1 MSTAS
6 GLRELRQLAS
16 LYGVQTAYYGVD
28 RRRRS
33 SSAESLAAVLQGLG
47 ANITSPKDAPLALRE
62 RQQQLWRRVVEPVT
76 VAWDGN
82 VANLPLRL
90 PRQAANNSLNCLL
103 TLESGEEKGWKRSMA
118 DLSPSES
125 ASIEGIEYVV
135 KSLPFPKNLP
145 RGYHRFTLEIPGSVP
160 AETLLISAPVRAY
173 DPFDDGS
180 GPSWGVFL
188 PVYALHRQKST
199 SPCGDFS
206 DLAALAKWVGILG
219 GSIIATLPILSTFLD
234 EPFEPSPYAPASRLL
249 WNEFYIDL
257 LRVPELER
265 CPDAR
270 AVLDSDS
277 FSRDMERL
285 QQSPLV
291 DYRRGMALK
300 RKVLEK
306 LARCCYDHL
315 QDRLQP
321 LTDFLRKHP
330 LVEDYA
336 SFRATMEKRGAPWH
350 SWPQRLRQGDLTER
364 DYNEK
369 AKLYH
374 CYVQWLAHEQVRELS
389 KNNGGQGASLYLDLP
404 LGVHSDGYDVWR
416 RPDLFARG
424 FAVGA
429 PPDSFFTRGQ
439 NWGFP
444 PLHPEHLR
452 LSGYDYFRDYL
463 QHHME
468 TAGLLRLDH
477 VMGLHRL
484 FWVPPGME
492 ASRGAYVRYPA
503 EEFYA
508 ILTLESHRHQAA
520 IVGED
525 LGTVHQD
532 VRPAMRRHGIYGMYV
547 TYFEMS
553 DNPHRALQP
562 VPSNALASIN
572 THDMPPF
579 AAFWQ
584 GLDIGY
590 RQELGH
596 QSEDGAQLELEA
608 REKAKKA
615 LLRYLQSHNLLGPGQ
630 DNPQAVL
637 NAIWSWLGRSQAP
650 MVLIN
655 LEDLWLETQPQNI
668 PGTGPE
674 QPNWQH
680 KARYSLEEF
689 SQMPQVVE
697 VLREFN
703 SLRKLAQQ
711 RR

>member
-1 MSTAS
+1 MSISS

-28 RRRRS
+28 HRRRP

-47 ANITSPKDAPLALRE
+47 ASLASPRDVPLALRE
-62 RQQQLWRRVVEPVT
+62 RRQQLWRRAVEPVA
-76 VAWDGN
+76 VAWDGI
-82 VANLPLRL
+82 VGDLRVTL
-90 PRQAANNSLNCLL
+90 PRKTADVPLNCLL
-103 TLESGEEKGWKRSMA
+103 TLESGEETGWKCSMA
-118 DLSPSES
+118 DLPPSES
-125 ASIEGIEYVV
+125 ASIEGVEYLV
-135 KSLPFPKNLP
+135 KSLPLPKSLP
-145 RGYHRFTLEIPGSVP
+145 PGYHRFTLEISGSVP
-160 AETLLISAPVRAY
+160 AETLLISAPMRAY
-173 DPFDDGS
+173 NPFDDGS
-180 GPSWGVFL
+180 VPRWGVFL
-188 PVYALHRQKST
+188 PLYALHRRKST

-206 DLAALAKWVGILG
+206 DLAALEKWVSTLG
-219 GSIIATLPILSTFLD
+219 GGIIATLPILTAFLE

-249 WNEFYIDL
+249 WNEFYIDIS
-257 LRVPELER
+257 RAPELEQS
-265 CPDAR
+265 PDAR
-270 AVLDSDS
+270 AILDSDS
-277 FSRDMERL
+277 YSRDMNHL
-285 QQSPLV
+285 QQSPQV
-291 DYRRGMALK
+291 DYRQGMALK
-300 RKVLEK
+300 RKVLER

-315 QDRLQP
+315 PDRLQA
-321 LTDFLRKHP
+321 LTEFLTQYP

-336 SFRATMEKRGAPWH
+336 SFRATMERQGGPWH
-350 SWPQRLRQGDLTER
+350 SWPQRLREGDLTQEE
-364 DYNEK
+364 YNEE
-369 AKLYH
+369 AKRYH

-389 KNNGGQGASLYLDLP
+389 KNNGDRGAGLYLDLP
-404 LGVHSDGYDVWR
+404 LGVHPDGYDVWR
-416 RPDLFARG
+416 RPDLFARE

-444 PLHPEHLR
+444 PLHPEQLR
-452 LSGYDYFRDYL
+452 LSGYDHFREYL
-463 QHHME
+463 QHHMKA
-468 TAGLLRLDH
+468 AGLLRIDH
-477 VMGLHRL
+477 VK
-484 FWVPPGME
+484 
-492 ASRGAYVRYPA
+492 GAYVRYPA

-508 ILTLESHRHQAA
+508 ILTLESHRHKAA

-525 LGTVHQD
+525 LGTVPSY

-553 DNPHRALQP
+553 DNPRHALQP

-590 RQELGH
+590 RQDLGH

-608 REKAKKA
+608 REKRKKA
-615 LLRYLQSHNLLGPGQ
+615 LIRFLHSHELLEPGK
-630 DNPQAVL
+630 DDPQAVL
-637 NAIWSWLGRSQAP
+637 HAVLSWLGRSQAP

-655 LEDLWLETQPQNI
+655 LEDLWLETEPQNI
-668 PGTGPE
+668 PGTGSE

-680 KARYSLEEF
+680 KAQYSLEEF

-703 SLRKLAQQ
+703 SLRKLAQH

>member
-1 MSTAS
+1 MGAS
-6 GLRELRQLAS
+6 VAS
-16 LYGVQTAYYGVD
+16 P
-28 RRRRS
+28 
-33 SSAESLAAVLQGLG
+33 E
-47 ANITSPKDAPLALRE
+47 DAPQALRE
-62 RQQQLWRRVVEPVT
+62 RQQQLWLRAVEPVT

-82 VANLPLRL
+82 VESLPVKL
-90 PRQAANNSLNCLL
+90 PRNAANSASNCLL
-103 TLESGEEKGWKRSMA
+103 TLESGEEKGWKCSMA
-118 DLSPSES
+118 DLPPSGS
-125 ASIEGIEYVV
+125 ASIEGIEYLV
-135 KSLPFPKNLP
+135 KSLPFPESLP
-145 RGYHRFTLEIPGSVP
+145 PGYHRFTLEIPGSVP
-160 AETLLISAPVRAY
+160 AETLLVSAPERAY
-173 DPFDDGS
+173 SPLDDGS
-180 GPSWGVFL
+180 NPNWGVFL
-188 PVYALHRQKST
+188 PLYALHRRKSA

-206 DLAALAKWVGILG
+206 DLADLAKWVGTLG
-219 GSIIATLPILSTFLD
+219 GSIIATLPILAAFLD

-249 WNEFYIDL
+249 WNEFYIDP
-257 LRVPELER
+257 LRVPELDG
-265 CPDAR
+265 CLDAR
-270 AVLDSDS
+270 AILDSLS
-277 FSRDMERL
+277 FSRDMKHL
-285 QQSPLV
+285 QQSARV
-291 DYRRGMALK
+291 DYRQGMALK

-306 LARCCYDHL
+306 LSQCCYDHL
-315 QDRLQP
+315 PNRLLA
-321 LTDFLRKHP
+321 LTEFLRKHP

-336 SFRATMEKRGAPWH
+336 SFRAAMEKQGVPWS
-350 SWPQRLRQGDLTER
+350 SWSQRLRHGDLREE
-364 DYNEK
+364 DYNKE

-374 CYVQWLAHEQVRELS
+374 CYVQWLAHEQVREMS
-389 KNNGGQGASLYLDLP
+389 KHNGGQEAGLYLDLP
-404 LGVHSDGYDVWR
+404 LGVHPDGYDVWR

-463 QHHME
+463 QHHMKA
-468 TAGLLRLDH
+468 AGLLRIDH

-484 FWVPPGME
+484 FWVPQGME
-492 ASRGAYVRYPA
+492 ASKGAYVRYPD

-508 ILTLESHRHQAA
+508 TLSLESHRHKAA

-525 LGTVHQD
+525 LGTVPPY

-553 DNPHRALQP
+553 DNQLRALQP

-584 GLDIGY
+584 NLDIGY
-590 RQELGH
+590 RRELGH
-596 QSEDGAQLELEA
+596 QSDEGAQLELAA

-615 LLRYLQSHNLLGPGQ
+615 LLSFLQSHKLLKPGQ
-630 DNPQAVL
+630 DDPQAVL
-637 NAIWSWLGRSQAP
+637 KAILSWLGQSRAP

-655 LEDLWLETQPQNI
+655 LEDLWLETKPQNI

-703 SLRKLAQQ
+703 SLRELAQQ